1 MRLDQRRQLVHHVV
15 VHAVVRGPGLL
26 RGVQVEACAQAEVP
40 GAVGIA
46 GDTVAARA
54 GIRRHQY
61 QSQFGGDPLGAGLLH
76 EVLVGTGQ
84 PGQPVQGRQ
93 RRLRLGLGRQVD
105 GEDHLAVQ
113 GPGKMTVTLVP
124 AAEGLLAADQFE
136 GILHVTSVK
145 RSWRAAGPAA
155 TACQ

>member
-1 MRLDQRRQLVHHVV
+1 MDQRRQVERARIATQRRVGV
-15 VHAVVRGPGLL
+15 DELL
-26 RGVQVEACAQAEVP
+26 IGCVQVEAGAEAEVP
-40 GAVGIA
+40 SAIRVARHA
-46 GDTVAARA
+46 GAARA
-54 GIRRHQY
+54 GV
-61 QSQFGGDPLGAGLLH
+61 GGDEGEAELGGEALGAGLLH